1 MHLSFAARICDT
13 DYVLKND
20 FTDVGVLKPF
30 DEVTCIV
37 GTDVYKRQAYTGHP
51 NAVGTYGAAINGT
64 EDDDMKF
71 LKVLSEKCEVFS
83 AADVTAVDVGYNGG
97 LSLIH
102 ICLYRSSHCAAQPDT
117 V

>member
-37 GTDVYKRQAYTGHP
+37 GTTGNDDP
-51 NAVGTYGAAINGT
+51 CEQSTQPVNG
-64 EDDDMKF
+64 EGNPHKGKDI
-71 LKVLSEKCEVFS
+71 CP
-83 AADVTAVDVGYNGG
+83 GG
-97 LSLIH
+97 D
-102 ICLYRSSHCAAQPDT
+102 RT
-117 V
+117 TF